1 MLYES
6 KDWLRGGNVFLEY
19 NSDIIKNC
27 LSAINVSNFFAIL
40 SSKSFKNDSNL
51 TEKWMEGRYQIENFS
66 DSDLQNCYNVTLDD
80 SLQLPV
86 SNKYLAEDMELKE
99 DESRN
104 WEFVKKIEES
114 DFGELFFKADSRFNL
129 PRVLL
134 IRCDIIRKNAKNSS
148 IFDFLPFALVR
159 LMAEIGY
166 DAETADIKYS
176 FDADSHGFE
185 IQISGLNDKLPV
197 LFEEIL
203 NQITRFSTQKRHD
216 YQ

>member
-1 MLYES
+1 MLYDT
-6 KDWLRGGNVFLEY
+6 KDWFRGGNVFLEY

-66 DSDLQNCYNVTLDD
+66 DSDLQNWYNVTLDD

-148 IFDFLPFALVR
+148 IFYHLHLLDLWLKLVTM
-159 LMAEIGY
+159 LKQLI
-166 DAETADIKYS
+166 
-176 FDADSHGFE
+176 
-185 IQISGLNDKLPV
+185 
-197 LFEEIL
+197 
-203 NQITRFSTQKRHD
+203 
-216 YQ
+216 